1 LSVPSLD
8 KKHDRQ
14 ECLSYQMNDEH
25 PIPPHGPA
33 DTDEPALTPLGT
45 TPAPPVRSRRG
56 DIIHTGPELA
66 VAEAEVRS
74 AELGEHVAGTS
85 LWRDAWRRLLKNK
98 LAVFGMVVVVLITAA
113 SLTGPS
119 IIQAVT
125 GHAPDYIPGDAELLK
140 SFPPFTA
147 PDGSFSWRHP
157 MGTDKQGRDLL
168 ALVLQGGQISL
179 MVGVISTLMS
189 LLIGVSY
196 GAVAGYVGGRTD
208 NIMMRLVDV
217 LYAIPYII
225 LVIVLL
231 SMFKSQTAR
240 GQLTLLFVALG
251 AVSWLTMARIVR
263 GQVLSLKNQ
272 EFVLAA
278 RATGVSTPRI
288 IFRHIVPNTLGPVIV
303 YATLTIP
310 TVMLTEAFLSFLGF
324 GVRPPLA
331 SWGNLA
337 AEGIQN
343 IGIFPWQ
350 LICPGIT
357 MALTLFSFN
366 FLGDGLRDA
375 LDPQMRQH

>member
-1 LSVPSLD
+1 
-8 KKHDRQ
+8 
-14 ECLSYQMNDEH
+14 MNDDR
-25 PIPPHGPA
+25 PIIPGDHHKP
-33 DTDEPALTPLGT
+33 EPGLTPD
-45 TPAPPVRSRRG
+45 PAPGYRAGDVIHTAPEFAVADADVLASERG
-56 DIIHTGPELA
+56 DA
-66 VAEAEVRS
+66 VE
-74 AELGEHVAGTS
+74 GTS
-85 LWRDAWRRLLKNK
+85 LWKDAWRRLLRNK
-98 LAVFGMVVVVLITAA
+98 LAVFGLIVVAIVTVA
-113 SLTGPS
+113 SLAGPT
-119 IIQAVT
+119 IIQRIT
-125 GHAPDYIPGDAELLK
+125 GHAPDYIPNDAALIR

-147 PDGSFSWRHP
+147 PDGSFAWTHP

-168 ALVLQGGQISL
+168 ALVLQGGQVSL
-179 MVGVISTLMS
+179 MVGIISTLMS
-189 LLIGVSY
+189 LIIGVSF
-196 GAVAGYVGGRTD
+196 GAIAGYLGGRID

-217 LYAIPYII
+217 LYAVPYIV

-231 SMFKSQTAR
+231 SLFKSQTAR

-272 EFVLAA
+272 DFVMAA

-310 TVMLTEAFLSFLGF
+310 TVMLTEAFLSYLGF
-324 GVRPPLA
+324 GVQPPLA
-331 SWGNLA
+331 SWGSLA
-337 AEGIQN
+337 SEGIQN

-350 LICPGIT
+350 LICPGLT

-375 LDPQMRQH
+375 LDPQSSRR